1 MNRSMRVMAVG
12 LLGLVVLLAGCG
24 FHLQGSG
31 VVSVPVRVHVLGDDA
46 VLARSVYERLR
57 GYGAEVVL
65 LASSAELAYP
75 LLELSGT
82 MRNREASVLAQDGQV
97 QRFTLQL
104 RTGLRLMTEPGE
116 RRFVPLQV
124 STMVDAADQHTA
136 SQIREQVAWQQLLDD
151 MTKLIAA
158 HVKYTT

>member
-12 LLGLVVLLAGCG
+12 LLGLVVLLTGCG

-31 VVSVPVRVHVLGDDA
+31 AVPMRVHVLGDDA
-46 VLARSVYERLR
+46 VLTRSVHERLR

-65 LASSAELAYP
+65 LATTAELAYP

-82 MRNREASVLAQDGQV
+82 RRNREASVLAQDGQV

-104 RTGLRLMTEPGE
+104 RTGLRLVMEPGE
-116 RRFVPLQV
+116 RHIVPLQV
-124 STMVDAADQHTA
+124 RTMVDAADLHTA

-151 MTKLIAA
+151 MTKLIIS
-158 HVKYTT
+158 HVKHTTI